1 MRFPGRSFGHL
12 SGRCSTLIAGLW
24 AGILLCI
31 GAIAAPAA
39 FAMLARPDAG
49 RFVNR
54 LFEQEAYLAIA
65 VAVVLFAIERQR
77 SRDAA
82 EAGTG
87 SVFSVNLMLLLGTLF
102 CTVAGYFAVQPMM
115 QVARTGQGVVS
126 FGMLHAISSGF
137 FVLKGLLVLAL
148 AWRLS
153 HAGPASV
160 TRTATTF

>member
-1 MRFPGRSFGHL
+1 MKRAADRFAA
-12 SGRCSTLIAGLW
+12 LIAGLW

-39 FAMLARPDAG
+39 FATLARPEAG

-54 LFEQEAYLAIA
+54 LFERDAYLSIG

-82 EAGTG
+82 EVGTG
-87 SVFSVNLMLLLGTLF
+87 SVFSANMMLLLGTLF

-115 QVARTGQGVVS
+115 DAARAGQGALS
-126 FGMLHAISSGF
+126 FGMLHAISAGF
-137 FVLKGLLVLAL
+137 FSLKGMLVLAL
-148 AWRLS
+148 AWRLN
-153 HAGPASV
+153 AA
-160 TRTATTF
+160 TRTAMTF